1 MEILQKLAKR
11 KFYVEICG
19 KRGER
24 VIEEIMLGPV
34 FFIKCN
40 FKGQKQFSASEGH
53 SLGEGWLSLI
63 HSTVATPQT
72 WLFFFGLLH
81 GSCFL
86 VSLFLNFDL
95 CFATR

>member
-1 MEILQKLAKR
+1 MEILQKLA

-34 FFIKCN
+34 FFIKHN

-72 WLFFFGLLH
+72 WLFFLSPPWILL
-81 GSCFL
+81 SCFF
-86 VSLFLNFDL
+86 VSLF
-95 CFATR
+95 